1 MESFS
6 NGMCTGQGSSK
17 KAKEVNC
24 RDLTLSS
31 VGASFIIYMRL
42 LSLYLMTELK
52 ITRDELEA
60 T

>member
-1 MESFS
+1 
-6 NGMCTGQGSSK
+6 MCTSQGSSK

-52 ITRDELEA
+52 INRDELETA
-60 T
+60 SVAH